1 MEINFAQMG
10 KKLWLE
16 KIQDFYHETKV
27 DFPKPKFRLKK
38 HLEIS
43 ILNIEFYWK
52 YYLKTMKYRMK
63 WSLFSGRARYQY

>member
-27 DFPKPKFRLKK
+27 DFPTQIPLEKAFR
-38 HLEIS
+38 
-43 ILNIEFYWK
+43 NIY
-52 YYLKTMKYRMK
+52 TKYRILLK
-63 WSLFSGRARYQY
+63 ILFKNDEI